1 MKAMRTWLRGMA
13 ACACFAATC
22 APALSAAAEPAP
34 ADVQAARK
42 LGTEGVKLANAGK
55 CADAVEKLSR
65 AEKLFHAP
73 TILGR
78 LGECQIALGRIVEGT
93 ENLQRVVRES
103 LPPNAPPAFV
113 AAKARAQKA
122 LDAAMPKIAHLTVIV
137 NAPRTAT
144 VTVKIDGET
153 LSEAMVGASRPTD
166 PGDHKIEAEAP
177 DFLKSTKS
185 VSLAEGQTSSVT
197 LALEP
202 DPAAKKS
209 TTPATAPP
217 AAKPAE
223 QSSTR
228 RTLGYVAV
236 GVGGAGLIAGSIFG
250 VIALSKRND
259 LDQHCFN
266 KVCPLDKQAE
276 IDSARTHGTISTIG
290 FAVAGIGIAA
300 GATLLLWPDA
310 VKVKTGEVAIQPIF
324 GVGMAGVQGT
334 F

>member
-1 MKAMRTWLRGMA
+1 MKATWTWFRGMA
-13 ACACFAATC
+13 TCVCFAVVC
-22 APALSAAAEPAP
+22 APAVSAAGEPAP

-55 CADAVEKLSR
+55 CSDAVEKLSR

-78 LGECQIALGRIVEGT
+78 LGECQIALGKIVEGT

-103 LPPNAPPAFV
+103 LPANAPPAYV
-113 AAKARAQKA
+113 AAKARAQKT
-122 LDAAMPKIAHLTVIV
+122 LDAAMPKIAHLTVNV
-137 NAPRTAT
+137 KAPRGAT

-153 LSEAMVGASRPTD
+153 LSDAMVGASRPTD
-166 PGDHKIEAEAP
+166 PGDHKVEAEAP
-177 DFLKSTKS
+177 DFLTSSKS

-197 LALEP
+197 LSLEP
-202 DPAAKKS
+202 DPAAKS
-209 TTPATAPP
+209 HAAPAAAPP
-217 AAKPAE
+217 PAKPAE
-223 QSSTR
+223 QASTR

-236 GVGGAGLIAGSIFG
+236 GVGGVGLIAGSIFG

-266 KVCPLDKQAE
+266 KVCPLDKQGE
-276 IDSARTHGTISTIG
+276 IDSARTNGTISTIG

-310 VKVKTGEVAIQPIF
+310 VKVKTGEVAIQPSL
-324 GVGMAGVQGT
+324 GVGMAGVNGT